1 MTERQALKELL
12 DSGSAR
18 VVFRDRAEPVPGDL
32 RLAWRLVVL
41 CLILDRSHGSKASM
55 EAAHVLWWAIRSART
70 RHLFLRWQERDQHP
84 DELLVRFD
92 PSLTATMDLAIGA
105 GLITVD
111 SNVNLVLL
119 PTGKQLAA
127 DAWAAEGVL
136 EVEKSFLNAL
146 PRKVTKKSIRE
157 LLEWK

>member
-1 MTERQALKELL
+1 MSDHQALRQLFE
-12 DSGSAR
+12 DGEAR
-18 VVFRDRAEPVPGDL
+18 VAFADRAEAVPGDL

-41 CLILDRSHGSKASM
+41 CLILDRSHGAKASM
-55 EAAHVLWWAIRSART
+55 QAAHVLWWAIRSPRS
-70 RHLFLRWQERDQHP
+70 RDLFLRWQRHDQDP

-105 GLITVD
+105 GLVAVD
-111 SNVNLVLL
+111 SNANLVLL
-119 PTGKQLAA
+119 PAGRHLAA
-127 DAWAAEGVL
+127 DAWSVQGVL

-146 PRKVTKKSIRE
+146 PRKITQKSIRE

>member
-1 MTERQALKELL
+1 MSEYQALRQLFET
-12 DSGSAR
+12 GEAR
-18 VVFRDRAEPVPGDL
+18 VAFAERAEPVPGDL

-41 CLILDRSHGSKASM
+41 CLILDRSHGGKASM
-55 EAAHVLWWAIRSART
+55 QAAHVLWWAIRSPRS
-70 RHLFLRWQERDQHP
+70 RRLFLRWHKQEQDP

-105 GLITVD
+105 GLIAVD

-119 PTGKQLAA
+119 PAGKQLAV
-127 DAWAAEGVL
+127 DAWAARGVL
-136 EVEKSFLNAL
+136 DVEKSFLDAL
-146 PRKVTKKSIRE
+146 PRRITQKSIRE

>member
-1 MTERQALKELL
+1 MTEYRALRQLFET
-12 DSGSAR
+12 GQAR
-18 VVFRDRAEPVPGDL
+18 VAFADRAEPIPGDL

-41 CLILDRSHGSKASM
+41 CLVLDRSHGGKASM
-55 EAAHVLWWAIRSART
+55 QAAHVLWWAIRSSRN
-70 RHLFLRWQERDQHP
+70 RGLFLRWQQQEQDP

-111 SNVNLVLL
+111 SNANLVLL

-127 DAWAAEGVL
+127 DAWGAHGVL
-136 EVEKSFLNAL
+136 EVEKAFLNAL
-146 PRKVTKKSIRE
+146 P
-157 LLEWK
+157 